1 MSGGAGANKIACVQS
16 TKSPSATW
24 KNDQSSE
31 QTVWFTIEPAAGKSA
46 TNQFIT
52 GHYTLDWDWDMYTD
66 GCTCAVELKGS
77 GQKSGALLASH
88 IVKPPAAWATGFNTL
103 CSVAK
108 QDGHA

>member
-1 MSGGAGANKIACVQS
+1 MWS
-16 TKSPSATW
+16 
-24 KNDQSSE
+24 
-31 QTVWFTIEPAAGKSA
+31 TIEPAAGKSA

-52 GHYTLDWDWDMYTD
+52 GHYTLHWDMYTD

-88 IVKPPAAWATGFNTL
+88 KPPAAWATGFNTM